1 MFIVSDDDNPTFT
14 EDLNID
20 NGYIKC
26 FPNPASDV
34 LYFISNNVD
43 EGRYSVEI
51 INQQGAVVKTL
62 VTDASSKWEG
72 ACVDISDLSA
82 GLYFVRMYNANNAY
96 TCKFMRQ

>member
-1 MFIVSDDDNPTFT
+1 MFVVEPDGNPSTISLAT
-14 EDLNID
+14 E

-26 FPNPASDV
+26 FPNPATEV